1 MNDRPSLPPDAR
13 KWLPAA
19 AAAGLLAV
27 VVVAGVALGGGGDGG
42 ASDDPDDVTGAA
54 DTVALD
60 VSTVATVE
68 PTQTVD
74 TSAPVEK
81 TQLTRVLAKGMVGD
95 DVAGVQQRLTDLG
108 FWPGP
113 IDGIFGDETR
123 RSVWAYEKLVLGV
136 PFNQPTGQVTPEMWD
151 DMQEPFVI
159 APRRPNASPDHV
171 EVYLPEQVLA
181 IFHDDVPVMVTHI
194 SSGDGEEWCEEVT
207 ISPGEWNNPSDEPL
221 VRGECGVSLTP
232 GGIFDVHRE
241 VEGIRQGSLGGMWDP
256 VYFNYGIAIH
266 GALNVPL
273 QPASH
278 GCIRIPLSMSPDMQ
292 QLIDMGDQVYVFDG
306 VKEPEEYGEQLPPFN
321 RLDPDYSTTTT
332 STTSTTSTTTTTV
345 PESTTTVAPETTV
358 AQATTTTATTAAP
371 TATSATTTTVA
382 QADTAE
388 VDDESADAPSAGTP
402 SADAVAA
409 DASSADDS

>member
-1 MNDRPSLPPDAR
+1 VNDRTSLPPDAR

-42 ASDDPDDVTGAA
+42 DSGDEQVAGPA
-54 DTVALD
+54 DTVALG
-60 VSTVATVE
+60 VATPVTVE
-68 PTQTVD
+68 PTQTVE
-74 TSAPVEK
+74 TSAPVTK

-95 DVAGVQQRLTDLG
+95 DVAEVQQRLTDLG

-159 APRRPNASPDHV
+159 APRRPNATPDHV

-232 GGIFDVHRE
+232 GGIFEVHRE

-332 STTSTTSTTTTTV
+332 STTSTTTTTV
-345 PESTTTVAPETTV
+345 PESTTTTVAPDTTV
-358 AQATTTTATTAAP
+358 APATTEAP
-371 TATSATTTTVA
+371 TPTSAPTTTVA
-382 QADTAE
+382 EADTAG
-388 VDDESADAPSAGTP
+388 VVDESADVVESEPAG
-402 SADAVAA
+402 S
-409 DASSADDS
+409 